1 MHKHFTLLLL
11 LLATTLY
18 ASAQPSI
25 SSFSPKAGPAG
36 STVTILGKNF
46 NDTASKNIVYFG
58 AVKAAIVSV
67 TKTQIVVTVPAST
80 SYEPITVITGG
91 LTASTSIPFI
101 VTAINA
107 DTKNITAESFAGA
120 KYFSTSGGGP
130 RSLITEDLDND
141 GKPEIIVTNQASNQV
156 SIFRNK
162 STSTYDSFPAPSLF
176 AGGTGTFGLATG
188 DLNGDGKKEI
198 VISNMNGGSSS
209 SISVFPNTSTD
220 STITFAT
227 KFDSTVGDGVVSVV
241 IRDVNNDGKA
251 DILAISGNSALIH
264 YFLNTGS
271 NGNFGFAAA
280 KTINLIPFRADYINM
295 TDINGDGKVDIVTTF
310 SNGGNSG
317 IRILQNT
324 SDSIN
329 VSFGISKNYQIGSAL
344 PLKTITADIDAD
356 GKPDLAFG
364 FAGSPN
370 IYLYKNSSTNDSIKL
385 DSLLMLPTTANPGS
399 FSFAD
404 LDGDG
409 KPELLVPNRDSNSV
423 AVYPNRSTANGFL
436 FSNKINFSVSTDPA
450 SVYGS
455 DINGDGM
462 PEIITAN
469 NQSGNIA
476 ILRNNIRVPK
486 IISFTP
492 TTAKRL
498 DTVMVKG
505 INFTRANSVK
515 TGGVDMNFTEVSDT
529 LIRFVVQKAVPS
541 GVISVSNPYGTDTL
555 GGFTYLPVP
564 KILSFT
570 PNNGGYG
577 DTITINGY
585 HFNNATAVNFGDS
598 AALSFQVI
606 TDSVI
611 RAVVGKGKSG
621 FVTVRHANGNDSIA
635 GFTFNPPVIS
645 FNNSNNQS
653 LSFNAIKTVTTS
665 PQSYKLSGRY
675 LQGDILVTA
684 PSKYQVSLSA
694 ASGYAQQVALSPTKN
709 KIDSTTIYVRYKN
722 DSTLGVFNDT
732 LKHTTLN
739 GNTANLFL
747 TASVCD
753 SAIYFKPVINTITI
767 DSSVFCYKDSLTL
780 ATTNGN
786 NFALFRW
793 SNGDTSKTIRIGS
806 TQKINLRVGNIANC
820 LSIVSNTTNFVKN
833 TNSTP
838 SLGLTSDSILVST
851 TAPHYRWYYNNLR
864 TNNSD
869 TTSSLIA
876 RKIGFYR
883 VETSNDKLCWDA
895 SVDFPIVLL
904 PRIATSDT
912 STVRIFPNPV
922 TGGFFNVVVSLPR
935 TTNVIAR
942 VTVTDAGGVVLTQ
955 TNKFIFF
962 GREIKIPVT
971 IPTYKG
977 SAFVR
982 VEINGEVKTQ
992 AIVLQ

>member
-1 MHKHFTLLLL
+1 MHKNYILLLC
-11 LLATTLY
+11 LLATSLF
-18 ASAQPSI
+18 AQAQPSI

-46 NDTASKNIVYFG
+46 HDSTTKNIVYFG
-58 AVKAAIVSV
+58 AVKASVLSSSSTQLVVS
-67 TKTQIVVTVPAST
+67 VPASA

-91 LTASTSIPFI
+91 LSASSNIPFI

-107 DTKNITAESFAGA
+107 DTKNITTGSFAAA

-130 RSLITEDLDND
+130 RSIITEDLDND
-141 GKPEIIVTNQASNQV
+141 GKPEIIVTNQSSNQV

-162 STSTYDSFPAPSLF
+162 SGSAYDSFPAPSLF

-198 VISNMNGGSSS
+198 VITNMNGGNSS
-209 SISVFPNTSTD
+209 SISVFPNTSSD
-220 STITFAT
+220 SAITFGA
-227 KFDSTVGDGVVSVV
+227 KFDSTVGDGTLSVA
-241 IRDVNNDGKA
+241 IRDINNDGKA
-251 DILAISGNSALIH
+251 DIVAISGNSSLIH
-264 YFLNTGS
+264 YFLNTGT

-280 KTINLIPFRADYINM
+280 KTISLIPFRADYISM
-295 TDINGDGKVDIVTTF
+295 ADINGDGRADIVTTF
-310 SNGGNSG
+310 SNGGNTG

-324 SDSIN
+324 SDSVT
-329 VSFGISKNYQIGSAL
+329 VSFGISKTFRIGSTL
-344 PLKTITADIDAD
+344 PLKTITADIDVD

-364 FAGSPN
+364 FAGAPN
-370 IYLYKNSSTNDSIKL
+370 IYLYKNNSSADSIKL

-409 KPELLVPNRDSNSV
+409 KPELLVPDRDSNTVS
-423 AVYPNRSTANGFL
+423 VYPNRSTPNGFI
-436 FSNKINFSVSTDPA
+436 FSNKISFSVSTDPA

-476 ILRNNIRVPK
+476 VLRNKVRVPK

-498 DTVMVKG
+498 DTVLVKG
-505 INFTRANSVK
+505 TNFTRANSVK
-515 TGGVDMNFTEVSDT
+515 AGGVDMNFTEVSDT
-529 LIRFVVQKAVPS
+529 LIRFVVHKAVPS
-541 GVISVSNPYGTDTL
+541 GIISVSNPYGTDTL

-577 DTITINGY
+577 DTISITGY
-585 HFNNATAVNFGDS
+585 HFNNATAVSFGDS
-598 AALSFQVI
+598 ASLSFQVV

-621 FVTVRHANGNDSIA
+621 FITVRHANGNDSIT

-645 FNNSNNQS
+645 FNNTSQP

-665 PQSYKLSGRY
+665 AQSYKVSGRY
-675 LQGDILVTA
+675 LQGDIQVTA
-684 PSKYQVSLSA
+684 PAKYQVSLSA
-694 ASGYAQQVALSPTKN
+694 GTGFAQQLSLSPVKN
-709 KIDSTTIYVRYKN
+709 RIDSTTIYLRYKN

-747 TASVCD
+747 TANVCD
-753 SAIYFKPVINTITI
+753 SAIYFKPVINTITT
-767 DSSVFCYKDSLTL
+767 DSSLFCYKDSLTL

-806 TQKINLRVGNIANC
+806 TQKISLRVGNIASC
-820 LSIVSNTTNFVKN
+820 LSVVSNTTNFIKN
-833 TNSTP
+833 TNTTP

-851 TAPHYRWYYNNLR
+851 SAPHYRWYYNNLR

-869 TTSSLIA
+869 TSNTLIA
-876 RKIGFYR
+876 RKVGFFR

-904 PRIATSDT
+904 PRISTTDT

-922 TGGFFNVVVSLPR
+922 AGGFFNVVVSLPR
-935 TTNVIAR
+935 TTNVVAR

-971 IPTYKG
+971 IATYKG